1 MLYEKKT
8 YRKCYMKKIMVNK
21 TYEIV
26 LEICRHKEFF
36 IWLNVYTKQFFVYVV
51 FINNN
56 NNCAY

>member
-1 MLYEKKT
+1 
-8 YRKCYMKKIMVNK
+8 MKKIMVNK
-21 TYEIV
+21 AYEIV